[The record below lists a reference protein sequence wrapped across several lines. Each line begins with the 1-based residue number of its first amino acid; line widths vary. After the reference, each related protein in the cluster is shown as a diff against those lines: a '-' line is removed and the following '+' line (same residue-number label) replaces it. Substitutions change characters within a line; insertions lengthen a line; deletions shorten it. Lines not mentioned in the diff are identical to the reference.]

1 MPSFKKKLYTKP
13 VVCRHNNDLSKDWY
27 VFFRFK
33 NEGKIHKYKRREGIN
48 RIMELSARL
57 TAIEE
62 LRKEIEFDLQN
73 GWNPVTDPKR
83 EIDYNPFLTRISPTN
98 KDGSKVK
105 TKKQSKEEL
114 YILLFNKRL

>member
-1 MPSFKKKLYTKP
+1 
-13 VVCRHNNDLSKDWY
+13 

-33 NEGKIHKYKRREGIN
+33 NDGKVHKYKRREGIN

-73 GWNPVTDPKR
+73 GWNPIADPKR
-83 EIDYNPFLTRISPTN
+83 EVDYNPFLIRVNPTN
-98 KDGSKVK
+98 KDGSKL

-114 YILLFNKRL
+114 YRLLLNKRL